1 MTNDRAPKTDRFARR
16 LLRKIQRDDIFNG
29 AAALGFYL
37 TLAIFPAVILT
48 MAVIPYLPIE
58 HVDQAIM
65 DLLRQALPREASSML
80 TGVVRDVT
88 TQRSGGL
95 LSFGIAASLWAT
107 STGMYAIMQQLNTTY
122 DVEEGRGFFKGR
134 LVAIGL
140 SLLFI
145 VLVIGAFSLIVLG
158 GVLQDWVRS
167 QLGANDAVFAF
178 FALVRWLIIAVGLL
192 LAFAIIYYLGPNVE
206 QRFAFVSPG
215 SVVGVLLLVA
225 ASLGFAWYVQ
235 SFGNYSA
242 TYGSIGAVIVLML
255 WLYISGLAI
264 LVGSE
269 INVLVQGRAK
279 QADSA

>member
-1 MTNDRAPKTDRFARR
+1 MNDTPKTEYLPTR

-48 MAVIPYLPIE
+48 MALIPYLPIE

-65 DLLRQALPREASSML
+65 DLLRQALPKEASGML

-88 TQRSGGL
+88 KQQNGGL
-95 LSFGIAASLWAT
+95 LSFGLGASLWAT

-122 DVEEGRGFFKGR
+122 DVKEGRGFFKGR

-145 VLVIGAFSLIVLG
+145 VLIIGAFSLIVLG
-158 GVLQDWVRS
+158 GVMQDWVRS
-167 QLGANDAVFAF
+167 HVTASDWVFTF
-178 FALVRWLIIAVGLL
+178 FALLRWVIIALGLL
-192 LAFAIIYYLGPNVE
+192 IAFAIIYFFGPNVD

-215 SVVGVLLLVA
+215 SIVGVLLLVA
-225 ASLGFAWYVQ
+225 ASLAFSWYVQ
-235 SFGNYSA
+235 SFNSYSA

-269 INVLVQGRAK
+269 INVLVQGRAA
-279 QADSA
+279 QADGA